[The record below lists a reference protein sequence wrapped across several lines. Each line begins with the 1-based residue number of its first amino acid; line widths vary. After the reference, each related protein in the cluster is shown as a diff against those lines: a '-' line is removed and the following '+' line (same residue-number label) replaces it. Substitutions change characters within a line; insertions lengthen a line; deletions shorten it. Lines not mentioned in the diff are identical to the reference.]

1 MKLFIFHGASKNTPR
16 DLHGGAKVGAE
27 SAQGSSGTLPST
39 PGGALEG
46 PKAAYEPSKDP
57 LKPV

>member
-1 MKLFIFHGASKNTPR
+1 MELQK
-16 DLHGGAKVGAE
+16 DLHGGPKARAE

-39 PGGALEG
+39 PGDALG
-46 PKAAYEPSKDP
+46 GFGGSKAAYEPSEDP